1 MPPKIID
8 VSHEEA
14 ITIASE
20 LTEASI
26 HETPSMKVTSGN
38 HQLYGAIH
46 VCLPAMGGY
55 MLLPALLPIV
65 IQNFSM

>member
-14 ITIASE
+14 IIIASE
-20 LTEASI
+20 LTESSV
-26 HETPSMKVTSGN
+26 HETPSMKVTSGK
-38 HQLYGAIH
+38 HKVYGAIH

-55 MLLPALLPIV
+55 MLLPALIV